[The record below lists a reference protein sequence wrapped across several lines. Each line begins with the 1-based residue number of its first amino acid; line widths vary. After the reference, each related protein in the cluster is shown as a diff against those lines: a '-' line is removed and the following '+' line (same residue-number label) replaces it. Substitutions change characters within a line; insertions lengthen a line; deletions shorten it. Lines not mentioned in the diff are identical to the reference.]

1 MQPTNKSPYRLD
13 FLLALRGI
21 LAFTIIMHHYSYDDY
36 LNRIFS
42 TRFFVYLAPDGS
54 YSIYGF
60 FVLSGYLMAKILTT
74 KYNYTRGTLH
84 FYFNRLTRIVP
95 LYYFA
100 IIISLFAYSTNANFW
115 VKSTNPEN
123 LLSTIFFIAN
133 YGNIIS
139 NSSLWSISTEVQF
152 YIIAPLILIL
162 IKTKN
167 IKQLLAI
174 YLCVLVLSFLARL
187 IYLKYIPFTI
197 DGIAYRN
204 LEVNLIFFIT
214 GWISYL
220 IRDRLPKINP
230 WMALSALLLLIGII
244 WICDVEFLTRQYS
257 TRLREPLWY
266 FYSPLII
273 ALVSLIVLPSLDRE
287 IITTPATPL
296 PVRALKSVLFFLG
309 ITSFSSYVLHM
320 AFGHFLIAI
329 YKPLNNFPIP
339 ITIKLYF
346 FCFLVYLFIEKP
358 FFRIRIRTKK

>member
-244 WICDVEFLTRQYS
+244 WICVQFLPKTLTGIIHS
-257 TRLREPLWY
+257 PLWF
-266 FYSPLII
+266 FYTPFV
-273 ALVSLIVLPSLDRE
+273 VSLVTLILLPSMDRE
-287 IITTPATPL
+287 IKTTPATPL
-296 PVRALKSVLFFLG
+296 PVRALKHVLFFLG
-309 ITSFSSYVLHM
+309 ITSFSSYVIHNALK
-320 AFGHFLIAI
+320 HFLYAVN
-329 YKPLNNFPIP
+329 PVLRDFPIP
-339 ITIKLYF
+339 LTIKLYI